1 MDKDSLSG
9 LLRQIPSVDHLLMQ
23 PLIAD
28 LVARTSHGFV
38 VSEIQ
43 TFLAEIRNSIRAG
56 NAGSGVT
63 SDPAALVS
71 GLMQR
76 IKARLRPSLRTVIN
90 ATGVIIHTNL
100 GRAPLSNA
108 AQQSLSA
115 SGACY
120 SNLEYD
126 LQTGQRSHRDQVL
139 ESTLQELLCCEA
151 VTVVNNNA
159 AALLLALN
167 TLAFGREVLVSRGE
181 LVEIGGSFRIP
192 EILAKSG
199 AVLREVGTT
208 NKTRVQDYEA
218 AIGPDTAM
226 LLRVHPS
233 NFRIQGFTHRPEL
246 AELLELARARRI
258 PLMEDIGSG
267 CLIDLRPYGIADEP
281 MAQESLALGVDLVC
295 FSADKLL
302 GGPQGGILAGA
313 RNWIETIR
321 RNPLMRTYRVG
332 KLIYAALDATL
343 ISYRSGRAMSEI
355 PVLHLIS
362 TPFEELERRRRRFL
376 RRLKPK
382 LLEGTRIEQV
392 QGESVVGG
400 GSCPESRLPSPLIAV
415 TSERCSVSQMES
427 RLRAHDPPIIIRL
440 EEDKALVDLR
450 TVFPS
455 QESILSDGL
464 ISALS

>member
-1 MDKDSLSG
+1 
-9 LLRQIPSVDHLLMQ
+9 
-23 PLIAD
+23 
-28 LVARTSHGFV
+28 
-38 VSEIQ
+38 
-43 TFLAEIRNSIRAG
+43 
-56 NAGSGVT
+56 
-63 SDPAALVS
+63 
-71 GLMQR
+71 
-76 IKARLRPSLRTVIN
+76 
-90 ATGVIIHTNL
+90 
-100 GRAPLSNA
+100 
-108 AQQSLSA
+108 
-115 SGACY
+115 
-120 SNLEYD
+120 
-126 LQTGQRSHRDQVL
+126 
-139 ESTLQELLCCEA
+139 
-151 VTVVNNNA
+151 
-159 AALLLALN
+159 
-167 TLAFGREVLVSRGE
+167 
-181 LVEIGGSFRIP
+181 
-192 EILAKSG
+192 
-199 AVLREVGTT
+199 
-208 NKTRVQDYEA
+208 
-218 AIGPDTAM
+218 M